1 MMKEAM
7 LYHKLNGDL
16 RCDLC
21 AHRCRIK
28 PGLAGVCL
36 VRRND
41 EGKLYTLVYGRTI
54 AQDIDP
60 IEKKP
65 LFHFLPGS
73 KAYSIATVGCNFHC
87 NFCQNWE
94 ISQALREEHFFMG
107 TEATPEEIVKHAIKS
122 GCSSIAYTYTEPTIF
137 FEYAYDTAKIAKR
150 NGLKNI
156 FVTNGYETTEC
167 IDMIAPYLDG
177 ANVDLKSF
185 SDSFYRKIVGAKL
198 QPIKESLI
206 YFKKKGIWLEV
217 TTLIIPEWNDNE
229 SELKEAA
236 EFIAK
241 ELGVDTPWH
250 LSRFYPGYK
259 MIHEKITPA
268 ATLMK
273 AMKIGQDAGLHYVY
287 AGNLPSG
294 EYENTYCPNCN
305 TRLIIRSQFTI
316 IESRLQNGECPE
328 CGYKISGI
336 WNGRDSA
343 QLDHVQLFRT
353 I

>member
-7 LYHKLNGDL
+7 LYHRLNGDL
-16 RCDLC
+16 CCDLC

-107 TEATPEEIVKHAIKS
+107 TEATPEEIVRYAIKS

-150 NGLKNI
+150 NGIKNI

-167 IDMIAPYLDG
+167 IDMIAPYLDA

-198 QPIKESLI
+198 QPIKESLK

-217 TTLIIPEWNDNE
+217 TTLIIPERNDNE

-259 MIHEKITPA
+259 MINEKITPA

-305 TRLIIRSQFTI
+305 SRLIIRSQFTI

-328 CGYKISGI
+328 CGHKISGI

-343 QLDHVQLFRT
+343 QLDHAQLFRT